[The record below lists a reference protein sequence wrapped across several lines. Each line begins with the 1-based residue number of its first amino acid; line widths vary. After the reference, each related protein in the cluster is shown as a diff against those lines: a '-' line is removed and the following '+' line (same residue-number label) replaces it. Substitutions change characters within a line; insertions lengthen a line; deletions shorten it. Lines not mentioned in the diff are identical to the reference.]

1 MTTEPL
7 VSVLMPTYNGERFVA
22 EAIETVL
29 AQSYERT
36 ELLVVDDASSDATA
50 EVVEGYARRYPERIR
65 LSRKADRRGPC
76 RRRNDALDL
85 SRGSILAWLDQDDL
99 WLPEKIERQVAMF
112 AARPDV
118 GLVYTGY
125 EAFDS
130 DSGQTVEWR
139 DESIEAVGDVLAPL
153 FFEGCFIA
161 SVTAAFRREVLDR
174 RDLRLR
180 EKDFSFG
187 DDYFLWL
194 TIALDWQVVRIDD
207 VLARYR
213 RHPENETEQ
222 IAQTNFHL
230 RRIDLLHEFL
240 DEFPE
245 AKERLGP
252 WRRRGLRN
260 HAVSAAGFEYRN
272 RRHRAAASHLLRAL
286 GTDPVGTVRVVGS
299 MLVQPRRPR

>member
-29 AQSYERT
+29 AQTYERS
-36 ELLVVDDASSDATA
+36 ELLVVDDASSDGTA

-85 SRGSILAWLDQDDL
+85 SRGTILAWLDQDDL
-99 WLPEKIERQVAMF
+99 WLPEKIERQVEMF
-112 AARPDV
+112 EERPDV

-161 SVTAAFRREVLDR
+161 SVTAAFRREALDR
-174 RDLRLR
+174 RNLRLR

-230 RRIDLLHEFL
+230 KRIALLKEFL

-245 AKERLGP
+245 AKARLGV

-260 HAVSAAGFEYRN
+260 HTVSAAGFEYRN
-272 RRHRAAASHLLRAL
+272 RRHRAAAAQLLRAL
-286 GTDPVGTVRVVGS
+286 GTDPVGTVRAVS
-299 MLVQPRRPR
+299 SLLVHPRRPH